1 MRATSPKEAQIWWW
15 RRTVS
20 ESLICCLEKIRLY
33 RRFPKSQVREFPG
46 FPGCIR
52 RLACCR
58 FPLEQVSPWVHRRS
72 LRSPARLARW
82 CRSRL
87 ADGRLWPV
95 RGLGRKLSMQ
105 WHTPPFDIL
114 RTPMESSTWSLK
126 LSLGISG
133 RPKNSSSRKDLIGIP
148 ALQQYVEMRVN
159 TLADGSRSGCRG
171 ESRYGMVQLPGMSCR
186 SVAVATSQ
194 QNTCS

>member
-1 MRATSPKEAQIWWW
+1 MYKALDMVQISAE
-15 RRTVS
+15 T
-20 ESLICCLEKIRLY
+20 
-33 RRFPKSQVREFPG
+33 G
-46 FPGCIR
+46 FPVGPPT
-52 RLACCR
+52 LA
-58 FPLEQVSPWVHRRS
+58 
-72 LRSPARLARW
+72 ALARP
-82 CRSRL
+82 SGPVAPL
-87 ADGRLWPV
+87 AAGRRAALA

-105 WHTPPFDIL
+105 WHTPPFDIP

-126 LSLGISG
+126 LSLEISG
-133 RPKNSSSRKDLIGIP
+133 RPKNSSNRKDLIGIP

-159 TLADGSRSGCRG
+159 TLAEGSRSGCRG